1 MVCDSACPTEFMS
14 WFHQMPNMLNNMLK
28 KVVTLSFKNKKANKQ
43 KKNPLNLQ
51 LDMTMLADMTVTGKL
66 NKSPI
71 WVRKK

>member
-1 MVCDSACPTEFMS
+1 
-14 WFHQMPNMLNNMLK
+14 MLNNMLK